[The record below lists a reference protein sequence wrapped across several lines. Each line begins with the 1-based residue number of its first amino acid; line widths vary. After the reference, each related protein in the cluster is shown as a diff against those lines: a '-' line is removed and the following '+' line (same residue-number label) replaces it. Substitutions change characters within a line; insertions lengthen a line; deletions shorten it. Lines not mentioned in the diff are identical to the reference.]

1 MIKKPNNEL
10 NLIYYNAF
18 YNALK
23 EYADTLRKDPKHYED
38 KTYLLKKV
46 IFYGVKSV
54 NTEEPTA
61 VRKEKEIDNFNLIF
75 VLNDMMALLT
85 PREFVN
91 LFPIKKDF
99 NGHKFCAKD
108 YFYTKDY
115 INKLNQNDPIGNE
128 NILDFLWAYTNDDI
142 FEFVMNSMENLNN
155 LRKLN
160 GEPSLM
166 QEFFRKN
173 GIETYTLNTD
183 LNENEH
189 SSNNTDTVLKAK
201 NNRVKHLRIIR

>member
-1 MIKKPNNEL
+1 M
-10 NLIYYNAF
+10 YYNVF

-38 KTYLLKKV
+38 KTYLLKKI

-75 VLNDMMALLT
+75 VLNDMMTLLT

-99 NGHKFCAKD
+99 NGHKFCAR
-108 YFYTKDY
+108 DY
-115 INKLNQNDPIGNE
+115 INKLNQNNPIGNE

-142 FEFVMNSMENLNN
+142 FEFVMNSIESLNN

-166 QEFFRKN
+166 QEFFREN

-189 SSNNTDTVLKAK
+189 SLNNTDTVLKAK
-201 NNRVKHLRIIR
+201 SNRVKHLRIIK

>member
-1 MIKKPNNEL
+1 
-10 NLIYYNAF
+10 
-18 YNALK
+18 
-23 EYADTLRKDPKHYED
+23 
-38 KTYLLKKV
+38 
-46 IFYGVKSV
+46 
-54 NTEEPTA
+54 
-61 VRKEKEIDNFNLIF
+61 
-75 VLNDMMALLT
+75 
-85 PREFVN
+85 
-91 LFPIKKDF
+91 
-99 NGHKFCAKD
+99 
-108 YFYTKDY
+108 
-115 INKLNQNDPIGNE
+115 
-128 NILDFLWAYTNDDI
+128 
-142 FEFVMNSMENLNN
+142 MNSMENLNN

>member
-1 MIKKPNNEL
+1 M
-10 NLIYYNAF
+10 
-18 YNALK
+18 
-23 EYADTLRKDPKHYED
+23 
-38 KTYLLKKV
+38 
-46 IFYGVKSV
+46 
-54 NTEEPTA
+54 
-61 VRKEKEIDNFNLIF
+61 
-75 VLNDMMALLT
+75 
-85 PREFVN
+85 
-91 LFPIKKDF
+91 
-99 NGHKFCAKD
+99 CKD

-142 FEFVMNSMENLNN
+142 FEFVMNSMESLNN

-166 QEFFRKN
+166 KEFFCKN

-189 SSNNTDTVLKAK
+189 SPNNTDTVLKAK
-201 NNRVKHLRIIR
+201 VIE

>member
-1 MIKKPNNEL
+1 M
-10 NLIYYNAF
+10 
-18 YNALK
+18 
-23 EYADTLRKDPKHYED
+23 
-38 KTYLLKKV
+38 
-46 IFYGVKSV
+46 
-54 NTEEPTA
+54 
-61 VRKEKEIDNFNLIF
+61 RKEKEIDNFNLIF
-75 VLNDMMALLT
+75 VLNDMMTLLT

-99 NGHKFCAKD
+99 NGHKFCAR
-108 YFYTKDY
+108 DY
-115 INKLNQNDPIGNE
+115 INKLNQNNPIGNE

-142 FEFVMNSMENLNN
+142 FEFVMNSIESLNN

-166 QEFFRKN
+166 QEFFREN

-189 SSNNTDTVLKAK
+189 SLNNTDTVLKAK
-201 NNRVKHLRIIR
+201 SNRVKHLRIIK